1 MNFKNIII
9 PSAADACV
17 VYAAGK
23 LKEYI
28 TKVTGVTLGISTVK
42 GDGNYFSIG
51 KAADISDADYE
62 AFVADI
68 KGDVTE
74 FSVAT
79 VIYTSSRKRA
89 EDLCIPRTAT
99 LKNISA

>member
-9 PSAADACV
+9 PSAADDCV

-62 AFVADI
+62 AFAADI
-68 KGDVTE
+68 KGDGYGI
-74 FSVAT
+74 FGRNGNIYLVAK
-79 VIYTSSRKRA
+79 TSRG
-89 EDLCIPRTAT
+89 LMY
-99 LKNISA
+99 SAYGYV